1 MMNHKL
7 LFCCLLLISI
17 GSYAQERIT
26 PGVPDL
32 GGIFEMPEEVYHPNT
47 NLDYKIV
54 VDVSAG
60 AQDPAKV
67 NPGLHNLARLINLHV
82 AGGIPPENLE
92 VVAVFHGGATS
103 IVLDNATYRE
113 VHGVANPNLE
123 YLESLTAVGMKFFVC
138 GQSIT
143 FRGYAFE
150 DLNEFVTPSY
160 SAMTIMTE
168 HQLKGFAALKFD

>member
-1 MMNHKL
+1 MKAHK
-7 LFCCLLLISI
+7 FLLIALFLISTPLL
-17 GSYAQERIT
+17 AQERIS

-32 GGIFEMPEEVYHPNT
+32 GGIFEMPEEVYHPNS

-82 AGGIPPENLE
+82 AGGIPLENLE

-103 IVLDNATYRE
+103 IVLDNATYKE
-113 VHGVANPNLE
+113 NHGVDNPNLE
-123 YLESLTAVGMKFFVC
+123 YFKALTEAGMKFFVC
-138 GQSIT
+138 GQSVT
-143 FRGYAFE
+143 YRGYNFE
-150 DLNEFVTPSY
+150 DLNEYVTPSY